1 MTPVIPVVGY
11 IAVSAYLGLHA
22 KTYQTCKYSATS
34 PFLVSSRNAPP
45 FFIYLS
51 IERRFR
57 RDFDLKVRCK
67 FCHLCKWGLY
77 KSIFRTF
84 INKNW
89 RLHESFLVT

>member
-22 KTYQTCKYSATS
+22 KTYQICKYSATS
-34 PFLVSSRNAPP
+34 PFLVSSRNAP

-67 FCHLCKWGLY
+67 WGLY

-89 RLHESFLVT
+89 RLHESLLVT